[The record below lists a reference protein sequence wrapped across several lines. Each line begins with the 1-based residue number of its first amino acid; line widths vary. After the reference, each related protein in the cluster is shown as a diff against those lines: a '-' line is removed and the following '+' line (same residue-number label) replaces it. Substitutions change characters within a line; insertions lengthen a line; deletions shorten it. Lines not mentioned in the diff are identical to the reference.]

1 MRLGQIFY
9 QVGNH
14 KHKGTVISVPEGD
27 VLQNILSVIS
37 NEEQLLDYLKQ
48 YCTQHYNM
56 NHNDIISAND
66 LSYVSFEIDF
76 GTYAIKN

>member
-1 MRLGQIFY
+1 MKLGQIFY
-9 QVGNH
+9 QVGSR
-14 KHKGTVISVPEGD
+14 KHQGTVIAVPEGD
-27 VLQNILSVIS
+27 VLQNILSIIS

-56 NHNDIISAND
+56 NHNEIISTND